1 MALIDKLKGYK
12 TLAEPVKASV
22 WYTVCNVLNKGLA
35 LLATPIFTRI
45 MTEEQY
51 GGFAI
56 FQSWYSIILIFTS
69 LNIFMNSYN
78 KGLLIYE
85 KDRDGFTSSL
95 LGLTTLLTGCF
106 GLVYLLFSGFWTAV
120 LELTPA
126 LMAAMFL
133 ELLTM
138 PALEFW
144 AARQRFDYKYRKYVA
159 ISLLQSALSLGLG
172 VTAVLC
178 TDSKLEARVYSDVFA
193 KAVFAGTLFVLI
205 FWRGK
210 RFYHGKYWRYAL
222 QFNLPLIPHYLSNYV
237 LNQSD
242 RIMISKMVGDTQAAY
257 YSVAYTISTVMNL
270 VVIAIN
276 NSLTPYVY
284 KSIKAGEPDKIKG
297 ATRPIYLLVAALCI
311 LTMCFAP
318 EVVLV
323 FAGKS
328 YADAVW
334 VIPPIAASVYFIFVY
349 TGFCNV
355 EYYYQKTGLIA
366 LASCVAAAANLALN
380 FVCIRLFGYYAAGY
394 TTLACYMMMAIF
406 HYVAYRRVLRKQM
419 GRKKALYDHGVIL
432 GCAMLVLGVMAVMVL
447 TYQFTLVRYG
457 ILAVLGILAVI
468 NRKKL
473 IGVLGQ
479 IKK

>member
-12 TLAEPVKASV
+12 TLAQPVKASL

-51 GGFAI
+51 GAFAI

-69 LNIFMNSYN
+69 LNIFMNSYS
-78 KGLLIYE
+78 KGLISYE
-85 KDRDGFTSSL
+85 EDRHGFTSSM

-106 GLVYLLFSGFWTAV
+106 GLLYVLFSGFWTAV

-126 LMAAMFL
+126 LMIAMLL
-133 ELLTM
+133 ELVTM

-144 AARQRFDYKYRKYVA
+144 AAQQRFDYKYKKYVA
-159 ISLLQSALSLGLG
+159 ISLLQSALSLTLG

-178 TDSKLEARVYSDVFA
+178 TQYKLEARVYTDVLA
-193 KAVFAGTLFVLI
+193 KALFAGSLFVLI

-210 RFYHGKYWRYAL
+210 RFYHKEYWRYAL
-222 QFNLPLIPHYLSNYV
+222 TFNLPLIPHYLSSYV

-242 RIMISKMVGDTQAAY
+242 RIMISKMVGDAQAAH

-270 VVIAIN
+270 VIIAIN

-284 KSIKAGEPDKIKG
+284 KSIKSDEPDKIKG
-297 ATRPIYLLVAALCI
+297 ATRPLYLLVAVLCI

-318 EVVLV
+318 EVVLM
-323 FAGKS
+323 FAGRA

-349 TGFCNV
+349 SGFCNL
-355 EYYYQKTGLIA
+355 EYYYQKTGLVA
-366 LASCVAAAANLALN
+366 LASCLAAVANLGLN
-380 FVCIRLFGYYAAGY
+380 FVCIPLFGYYAAGY
-394 TTLACYMMMAIF
+394 TTLACYLLMAIF
-406 HYVAYRRVLRKQM
+406 HYVAYRRVLRNNM
-419 GRKKALYDHGVIL
+419 DRKEGVYDHGVIL
-432 GCAMLVLGVMAVMVL
+432 GCSVLVLATMVVMVL
-447 TYQFTLVRYG
+447 TYRYLPVRYC
-457 ILAVLGILAVI
+457 LVAALAVI
-468 NRKKL
+468 AFIYRKKL
-473 IGVLGQ
+473 MGILGR
-479 IKK
+479 IKE

>member
-1 MALIDKLKGYK
+1 MALIDKLRGYK

-51 GGFAI
+51 GSFAI

-69 LNIFMNSYN
+69 LNIFLNSYS
-78 KGLLIYE
+78 KGLLTYE
-85 KDRDGFTSSL
+85 KDRDGFTSSM
-95 LGLTTLLTGCF
+95 LGLTSLITGCF
-106 GLVYLLFSGFWTAV
+106 GLLYILFSGFWTEV
-120 LELTPA
+120 LELSPA
-126 LMAAMFL
+126 LMGAMFV

-159 ISLLQSALSLGLG
+159 ISLLQSVLSLGLG

-178 TDSKLEARVYSDVFA
+178 TDSKLEARVYSDVFS
-193 KAVFAGTLFVLI
+193 KALFAGTLFVLI

-210 RFYHGKYWRYAL
+210 RFYHREYWRFAL
-222 QFNLPLIPHYLSNYV
+222 AFNLPLIPHYLSNYV

-242 RIMISKMVGDTQAAY
+242 RIMISRMVGDTQAAY

-270 VVIAIN
+270 VMMAIL

-284 KSIKAGEPDKIKG
+284 KSIKAGEADKIKMV
-297 ATRPIYLLVAALCI
+297 TRPLYLLVAALCI

-318 EVVLV
+318 EVILI
-323 FAGKS
+323 FAGRA
-328 YADAVW
+328 YVDAIW

-349 TGFCNV
+349 SGFCNV
-355 EYYYQKTGLIA
+355 EYYYQKTGSVA
-366 LASCVAAAANLALN
+366 VASCLAAVANLALN
-380 FVCIRLFGYYAAGY
+380 YVCIKWFGYYAAGY
-394 TTLACYMMMAIF
+394 TTLACYLLLAVF
-406 HYVAYRRVLRKQM
+406 HYVAYRRVLRDNM
-419 GRKKALYDHGVIL
+419 GRKEPLYDNGVIL
-432 GCAMLVLGVMAVMVL
+432 GCSLLVLAVMIVMVL
-447 TYQFTLVRYG
+447 TYRHAPVRYG
-457 ILAVLGILAVI
+457 LLTVLVILAVL

-473 IGVLGQ
+473 LGAIRQ
-479 IKK
+479 IK